1 MIESMTG
8 YGKSVLQLPSKKVTI
23 EIKTLNSKNLDIIAR
38 IPSDYKEKELEIR
51 KKLAKKL
58 VRGKVTFGLYIEA
71 TGIDDSVKIN
81 TQMVKKYL
89 KELETLYPK
98 SNENLLAIAMNLP
111 DTISSIKGEL
121 DPKEWKIV
129 EEYIDKAIAETVNY
143 RQTEGDVLEKDFVER
158 VTIISDLL
166 EQIDEYDTER
176 KQALRDKLTKAIEEL
191 HQKVD
196 ENRFEQEM
204 IYYLEK
210 LDITEEQVRLKN
222 HLSYFIEM
230 LNTSDSNGKKLGFI
244 AQEMGREINTIG
256 SKANFANMQKIVI
269 QMKDELEKIKEQNL
283 NIR

>member
-89 KELETLYPK
+89 QELEILYPK
-98 SNENLLAIAMNLP
+98 SNENFLAIAMNLP
-111 DTISSIKGEL
+111 DTISSVKGEL
-121 DPKEWKIV
+121 DPKEWKAV
-129 EEYIDKAIAETVNY
+129 EEYIEKAIDETVNY
-143 RQTEGDVLEKDFVER
+143 RETEGSVLEKDFVER

-166 EQIDEYDTER
+166 EQISKLDSER
-176 KQALRDKLTKAIEEL
+176 KQALRDKLIKAIEEL

-230 LNTSDSNGKKLGFI
+230 LNTPDSNGKKLGFI

>member
-8 YGKSVLQLPSKKVTI
+8 YGKSVLHLPSKKVTI

-81 TQMVKKYL
+81 TEMVKKYL
-89 KELETLYPK
+89 KELETLHPK
-98 SNENLLAIAMNLP
+98 STENLLAIAMNLP
-111 DTISSIKGEL
+111 DTVSSIKGEL
-121 DPKEWKIV
+121 DPKEWKAV
-129 EEYIDKAIAETVNY
+129 EEYIDKAIEETVKY
-143 RQTEGDVLEKDFVER
+143 RKNEGLVLEKDFIER
-158 VTIISDLL
+158 IATIRSLL
-166 EQIDEYDTER
+166 TQTNPFDAER
-176 KQALRDKLTKAIEEL
+176 KQALRDKLRKAIEDL

-222 HLSYFIEM
+222 HLNYFVEM
-230 LNTSDSNGKKLGFI
+230 LNLPESNGKKLGFI
-244 AQEMGREINTIG
+244 TQEMGREINTLG
-256 SKANFANMQKIVI
+256 SKANHAPMQKIVI

-283 NIR
+283 NIL